1 MRDLRYALRVLL
13 KAPAFTITATLTLAL
28 CIGANTAIYTVVDRV
43 LLRPLPYPEPER
55 LAEVV
60 TRFSRGDIGY
70 GQTGGTWEALQ
81 RGVTSVELATTAG
94 GFGSTGVNMV
104 VGTHAEYVTQQR
116 VSAAFF
122 RVLGVPPV
130 IGREFTADEDR
141 ANGPAAAILS
151 HHLWTRLFNGDPG
164 ALGRSI
170 TLRGEPYT
178 IVGVMPDGFTSGGPV
193 DLWTPVR
200 PCRTCEGS
208 GQNYEIIARLKPG
221 MTWSQADAE
230 IGGVAQAAIDDLY
243 RNATSKARE
252 QLIPLQRG
260 QTDRVRQPI
269 LILWGAVAVVLLIGC
284 VNIAGLLMARG
295 VARAPEMATR
305 IALGGGR
312 WAIVRQLLTESVVL
326 AALGGAAG
334 VLLGYAGL
342 RAFATLLE
350 NAFGVA
356 PAGIGLD
363 ARALAITSLGALG
376 TSVAFGFVPALQ
388 ASGVNLRSAL
398 VDSGSGSIAGA
409 ARSWP
414 RRVLVVAEVAL
425 GVVLLVGAG
434 LLIRSFERLATL
446 RAGFD
451 PALVMTATLS
461 LQDARYQTPEKVNQF
476 FDASLSRMR
485 QIQGVENA
493 AASLT
498 LPYERALNLG
508 ARWVGAKP
516 GAEAIPIMNQT
527 YVTAGYFQTLRIPV
541 IRGRGFTDADT
552 ASAAPVI
559 VVNQAFVARSSPDQ
573 DPIGRQIAGGGVS
586 RTIVGIVGD
595 IQQKAGWGNF
605 GPVAPVPAS
614 YIPAAQ
620 TNAAYLRMVHT
631 WFSPSW
637 FVRLRAPQPGI
648 AAEMQ
653 RAVEPVDP
661 LLPFAKFRTLDDV
674 RSEAVATQRSQTVL
688 LGALAVLALMLA
700 AVGLY
705 GLVANTVAER
715 RRELGIRIAL
725 GASSRQAIAVAATP
739 GLILAVAGVGIGA
752 LAARLAATT
761 MRHLVWGIS
770 VNDPLTFAV
779 AAGVVLLVAV
789 VATLVPAIRIARL
802 NPIRALR
809 AS

>member
-1 MRDLRYALRVLL
+1 
-13 KAPAFTITATLTLAL
+13 
-28 CIGANTAIYTVVDRV
+28 
-43 LLRPLPYPEPER
+43 
-55 LAEVV
+55 
-60 TRFSRGDIGY
+60 
-70 GQTGGTWEALQ
+70 
-81 RGVTSVELATTAG
+81 
-94 GFGSTGVNMV
+94 
-104 VGTHAEYVTQQR
+104 
-116 VSAAFF
+116 
-122 RVLGVPPV
+122 
-130 IGREFTADEDR
+130 
-141 ANGPAAAILS
+141 
-151 HHLWTRLFNGDPG
+151 
-164 ALGRSI
+164 
-170 TLRGEPYT
+170 
-178 IVGVMPDGFTSGGPV
+178 
-193 DLWTPVR
+193 
-200 PCRTCEGS
+200 
-208 GQNYEIIARLKPG
+208 
-221 MTWSQADAE
+221 
-230 IGGVAQAAIDDLY
+230 
-243 RNATSKARE
+243 
-252 QLIPLQRG
+252 
-260 QTDRVRQPI
+260 
-269 LILWGAVAVVLLIGC
+269 
-284 VNIAGLLMARG
+284 
-295 VARAPEMATR
+295 
-305 IALGGGR
+305 
-312 WAIVRQLLTESVVL
+312 
-326 AALGGAAG
+326 
-334 VLLGYAGL
+334 
-342 RAFATLLE
+342 
-350 NAFGVA
+350 
-356 PAGIGLD
+356 
-363 ARALAITSLGALG
+363 
-376 TSVAFGFVPALQ
+376 
-388 ASGVNLRSAL
+388 
-398 VDSGSGSIAGA
+398 
-409 ARSWP
+409 
-414 RRVLVVAEVAL
+414 
-425 GVVLLVGAG
+425 
-434 LLIRSFERLATL
+434 
-446 RAGFD
+446 
-451 PALVMTATLS
+451 MTATLS

-516 GAEAIPIMNQT
+516 GAEVIPIMNQT
-527 YVTAGYFQTLRIPV
+527 YVTPGYFQTLRIPV
-541 IRGRGFTDADT
+541 IRGRAFTDADT

-739 GLILAVAGVGIGA
+739 GLILAVVGVGIGA

-761 MRHLVWGIS
+761 LRHLVWGIS
-770 VNDPLTFAV
+770 VNDPLTFGL
-779 AAGVVLLVAV
+779 AAAVVLVVTV
-789 VATLVPAIRIARL
+789 VATLIPAVRMARL
-802 NPIRALR
+802 NPIKALR
-809 AS
+809 QG